1 MSRHGN
7 RDNFRDY
14 EEGDH
19 LEWNISRW
27 WAQNLGQL
35 LEYSR
40 LESPFTTS
48 ALSVLLSPQPVWLF
62 IASHL
67 LHQLTLFHTRHLV
80 PLILIAWCSW
90 EIKDLYFIW
99 PFCLLTESKPV
110 TNAAILRFEL
120 FTGLSLWGPLGP
132 GRVTLSGA
140 VTRIVASAIIRCDR
154 CDSEE
159 WLFVDRRPQ
168 EEDLRRRTQKDYYTF
183 YFKRIY
189 LPGLILHD
197 RGGFLL
203 CAGSEGD
210 WVSTVTR
217 SRKPT
222 TGQAAV
228 HSFSPLRTRLQRRR
242 QKQWV
247 VFCFPFYLPINA
259 KL

>member
-40 LESPFTTS
+40 LESTFTTS

-67 LHQLTLFHTRHLV
+67 RHQLTLFHTRHLV
-80 PLILIAWCSW
+80 PLILITWCSW
-90 EIKDLYFIW
+90 EIKDLYFIG

-120 FTGLSLWGPLGP
+120 FFTGLSLWRPLGP
-132 GRVTLSGA
+132 GRVTTLVNYKTSHNQYFL
-140 VTRIVASAIIRCDR
+140 IYH
-154 CDSEE
+154 
-159 WLFVDRRPQ
+159 
-168 EEDLRRRTQKDYYTF
+168 YYSPIPKLCEFRNINGWT
-183 YFKRIY
+183 YQHSIGIY
-189 LPGLILHD
+189 WYTVINNQYWISIQIFNSD
-197 RGGFLL
+197 NFGFI
-203 CAGSEGD
+203 S
-210 WVSTVTR
+210 S
-217 SRKPT
+217 
-222 TGQAAV
+222 
-228 HSFSPLRTRLQRRR
+228 
-242 QKQWV
+242 
-247 VFCFPFYLPINA
+247 
-259 KL
+259 

>member
-40 LESPFTTS
+40 LESTFTTS

-67 LHQLTLFHTRHLV
+67 RHQLTLFHTRHLV

-90 EIKDLYFIW
+90 EIKDLYFIG

-132 GRVTLSGA
+132 GRVTTMNKGLVGECTMRYNILWEYFS
-140 VTRIVASAIIRCDR
+140 
-154 CDSEE
+154 
-159 WLFVDRRPQ
+159 WLYWYQVELIWIKLLNYCRDVWFVW
-168 EEDLRRRTQKDYYTF
+168 
-183 YFKRIY
+183 
-189 LPGLILHD
+189 GLTVIQLCTIQW
-197 RGGFLL
+197 LL
-203 CAGSEGD
+203 KT
-210 WVSTVTR
+210 STC
-217 SRKPT
+217 
-222 TGQAAV
+222 GEIQN
-228 HSFSPLRTRLQRRR
+228 
-242 QKQWV
+242 
-247 VFCFPFYLPINA
+247 Y
-259 KL
+259 

>member
-40 LESPFTTS
+40 LESTFTTS

-132 GRVTLSGA
+132 GRVTNILKHWCLNKMADILHRWYTYRS
-140 VTRIVASAIIRCDR
+140 
-154 CDSEE
+154 DSE
-159 WLFVDRRPQ
+159 FTR
-168 EEDLRRRTQKDYYTF
+168 
-183 YFKRIY
+183 
-189 LPGLILHD
+189 
-197 RGGFLL
+197 
-203 CAGSEGD
+203 EGEL
-210 WVSTVTR
+210 WVSLVGIFVKKTGHVYLGSQCNVTYPAPCTTIHFNPSSVRGLFDAPSR
-217 SRKPT
+217 SRSNFLFRPPSWMT
-222 TGQAAV
+222 
-228 HSFSPLRTRLQRRR
+228 SLP
-242 QKQWV
+242 
-247 VFCFPFYLPINA
+247 FPEA
-259 KL
+259 

>member
-27 WAQNLGQL
+27 WAQNLCQL

-40 LESPFTTS
+40 LESTFTTS

-67 LHQLTLFHTRHLV
+67 RHQLTLFHTRHLV

-90 EIKDLYFIW
+90 EIKDLYFIG

-132 GRVTLSGA
+132 GRVTCMLWVKEMFPHLSLTYRCR
-140 VTRIVASAIIRCDR
+140 VTHICDSKLTIIGSDTGLSPGRCQAII
-154 CDSEE
+154 
-159 WLFVDRRPQ
+159 WTNAGIL
-168 EEDLRRRTQKDYYTF
+168 
-183 YFKRIY
+183 
-189 LPGLILHD
+189 LI
-197 RGGFLL
+197 G
-203 CAGSEGD
+203 
-210 WVSTVTR
+210 
-217 SRKPT
+217 
-222 TGQAAV
+222 
-228 HSFSPLRTRLQRRR
+228 PLGTN
-242 QKQWV
+242 
-247 VFCFPFYLPINA
+247 YN
-259 KL
+259 

>member
-27 WAQNLGQL
+27 WAQNLCQL

-40 LESPFTTS
+40 LESTFTTS

-90 EIKDLYFIW
+90 EIKDLYFIG

-132 GRVTLSGA
+132 GRVTGESTGDR
-140 VTRIVASAIIRCDR
+140 RIPSQLPVIVISMTHYTKFGYTKLERTGYCAMPSPVASPYKGAICGAMVRRKAIPCHEVKMLTHWGRVTHICARKLCHHWIR
-154 CDSEE
+154 
-159 WLFVDRRPQ
+159 
-168 EEDLRRRTQKDYYTF
+168 
-183 YFKRIY
+183 
-189 LPGLILHD
+189 
-197 RGGFLL
+197 
-203 CAGSEGD
+203 
-210 WVSTVTR
+210 
-217 SRKPT
+217 
-222 TGQAAV
+222 
-228 HSFSPLRTRLQRRR
+228 
-242 QKQWV
+242 
-247 VFCFPFYLPINA
+247 
-259 KL
+259 